1 MSKGPWGVSYGKMN
15 EKAVKMIDWLIDW
28 LTGWMKEGTNE
39 LVSIVST
46 YNRWRENIVS
56 TKMS

>member
-1 MSKGPWGVSYGKMN
+1 MSKGPWGVSYGKMK
-15 EKAVKMIDWLIDW
+15 EKAVKMIDW